1 MVGARC
7 AGSPTAAH
15 LARRGHRV
23 LLVDRADPAGDALST
38 HYVHQP
44 GVAALDRLGVLD
56 EVLASGCPPVT
67 GLAFDVGPFA
77 LRGTPPPAGA
87 ATFAIAPRRH
97 VLDPILARAAVA
109 AGAELRER
117 FAVDGLVFDGDRV
130 VGVRGR
136 AAGGR
141 EVVERARVVVGADGV
156 HSRVARVVGAPLD
169 DQRPARACLYYT
181 YWGGIEQ
188 EAHATL
194 YPRPGRM
201 LITSPT
207 NDGLTIVVSFW
218 PVADFHRVRA
228 DIEGEFLRGLEVAP
242 AFAERLRAGAPAE
255 RFRGTADVPFYIRRP
270 YGDGWALVGDAGY
283 HKDPITAEGITD
295 SLLDAERLA
304 IAIDGGLGG
313 GEPLAAALAG
323 YARDRDARIRPIYEL
338 TYQFAGLEPPS
349 AEQQA
354 LFQALRSDQAE
365 TDRFF
370 GTIAGT
376 TAIPEF
382 FDPAN
387 LGRIVGRAAA

>member
-1 MVGARC
+1 VYDVIVVGARV
-7 AGSPTAAH
+7 AGASTAAH

-23 LLVDRADPAGDALST
+23 LLVDRGDTAADTLST

-44 GVAALDRLGVLD
+44 GVAALDRLGVLG
-56 EVLASGCPPVT
+56 EVMASDAPPVT

-77 LRGTPPPAGA
+77 LRGTPPPA
-87 ATFAIAPRRH
+87 
-97 VLDPILARAAVA
+97 VA
-109 AGAELRER
+109 
-117 FAVDGLVFDGDRV
+117 
-130 VGVRGR
+130 
-136 AAGGR
+136 
-141 EVVERARVVVGADGV
+141 
-156 HSRVARVVGAPLD
+156 APLD

-188 EAHATL
+188 ETHATL

-218 PVADFHRVRA
+218 PLADFHRVRA

-255 RFRGTADVPFYIRRP
+255 RFRGTADVPFYIRCP

-295 SLLDAERLA
+295 ALLDAERLA
-304 IAIDGGLGG
+304 AAIDAGLDGR
-313 GEPLAAALAG
+313 EPLADALAG

-338 TYQFAGLEPPS
+338 TYAFAGLEPPS

-354 LFQALRSDQAE
+354 LFAALRGAKDD

-376 TAIPEF
+376 TPIPQF